1 MQRTTAST
9 LSSLLALF
17 ATFALAAGCGNS
29 SSGSSDNS
37 PIVIPSS
44 MTVDT
49 VSLSGGVPDVV
60 GLRRVTLDGIDATV
74 SGTVWSASVPM
85 PATTRTY
92 TMIFLVDG
100 IQVSK
105 RSLTIT
111 RQ

>member
-1 MQRTTAST
+1 MNRTTAAS
-9 LSSLLALF
+9 LSLLLALT
-17 ATFALAAGCGNS
+17 AALSLAGCGNS
-29 SSGSSDNS
+29 SSGSGDNS

-44 MTVDT
+44 LTVDT
-49 VSLSGGVPDVV
+49 ASLSGAVPDVV
-60 GLRRVTLDGIDATV
+60 GVRRVTLDGIDATV

-85 PATTRTY
+85 PATSRTY
-92 TMIFLVDG
+92 TLIFKVDG